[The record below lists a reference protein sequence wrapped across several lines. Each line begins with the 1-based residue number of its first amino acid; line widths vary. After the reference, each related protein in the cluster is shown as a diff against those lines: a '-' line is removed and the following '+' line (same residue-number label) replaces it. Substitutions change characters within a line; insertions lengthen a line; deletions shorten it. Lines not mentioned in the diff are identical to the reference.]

1 MAANDLFNEYT
12 AIPIVT
18 RLYTTAC
25 VGTTIAVQLD
35 VVSPFQLY
43 FNPELIIYRYQF
55 WRLFTNFLFFG
66 TLGFTFLFNII
77 FIYRYCRML
86 EENSFRGRT
95 GDFVFM
101 FVFGATLMMILGYF
115 FNLLFF
121 GTAFTIMLVYI
132 WSRRN
137 PYVRMSFFGI
147 LNFQA
152 PYLPWVLL
160 GFSLL
165 MGNSIQVDL
174 IAIFCSTPFQSTTT
188 MTQRQRTGRVDTTGA
203 RLDTISYSNPVITLC
218 GYYLIGTHLVQY
230 ITSCTHS
237 IEAEQC

>member
-174 IAIFCSTPFQSTTT
+174 IGIAVGHVYFFLEDVFPYQPGGFRLLKTPRIFNLLFDPIPEHDNYDPAPED
-188 MTQRQRTGRVDTTGA
+188 RPG
-203 RLDTISYSNPVITLC
+203 
-218 GYYLIGTHLVQY
+218 GYNWGET
-230 ITSCTHS
+230 
-237 IEAEQC
+237 